1 MPMGVLDAAWITL
14 SGRGDWNPQRWAAST
29 WILSTHRACFANL
42 VGVFVGNDCR
52 QGEQRMFKNGRYLIT
67 VALSLALHPLLG
79 QQDTGLITGQVLDET
94 GAPIANASVEVKNA
108 GTGIVSKVSTGQEGS
123 YTTQPLRI
131 GTYSVT
137 VEAKGFKRAIR
148 ENLSLS
154 VQDRLRVSF
163 TLPVG
168 DVQQSVEVVAE
179 APLLQSETSSL
190 GQVVDTRKMVDLP
203 LNGRNFIQLITLSTG
218 AYVPQTTNSSYQS
231 TLVAINGNRV
241 ENNNFMLDGV
251 NNNTTDNNQ
260 PPVLPNPDAIVE
272 FKVLTNMLPAEFGRG
287 LGGTIIVNMRSGTNQ
302 YHGTVFEFLR
312 N

>member
-1 MPMGVLDAAWITL
+1 M
-14 SGRGDWNPQRWAAST
+14 
-29 WILSTHRACFANL
+29 
-42 VGVFVGNDCR
+42 
-52 QGEQRMFKNGRYLIT
+52 
-67 VALSLALHPLLG
+67 
-79 QQDTGLITGQVLDET
+79 
-94 GAPIANASVEVKNA
+94 
-108 GTGIVSKVSTGQEGS
+108 
-123 YTTQPLRI
+123 
-131 GTYSVT
+131 T

-148 ENLSLS
+148 ENLTLS

-168 DVQQSVEVVAE
+168 DVQQSVEVMGE

-260 PPVLPNPDAIVE
+260 PPVLPNPDAIAE

-287 LGGTIIVNMRSGTNQ
+287 LGGTVIVNIKSGTNQ
-302 YHGTVFEFLR
+302 YHGTAFRVSPQSGFRRQSVFQFRPSQSALSTEPVRVLLR
-312 N
+312 GAGGICPRSTTDGTRPSFSATIRAPAFTRD

>member
-1 MPMGVLDAAWITL
+1 MFSNARHLMLTAL
-14 SGRGDWNPQRWAAST
+14 
-29 WILSTHRACFANL
+29 LFA
-42 VGVFVGNDCR
+42 VH
-52 QGEQRMFKNGRYLIT
+52 
-67 VALSLALHPLLG
+67 SLLA
-79 QQDTGLITGQVLDET
+79 QQDTGLITGQVLDES
-94 GAPIANASVEVKNA
+94 GAPIANASVEIKNT
-108 GTGIVSKVSTGQEGS
+108 GTGIVSKVKTGQEGS

-137 VEAKGFKRAIR
+137 VEARGFKRAIR
-148 ENLSLS
+148 ETLTLS

-168 DVQQSVEVVAE
+168 DVQQSVEVVGE
-179 APLLQSETSSL
+179 VPLLQSESSSL

-218 AYVPQTTNSSYQS
+218 AYVPQTTNSSYQG

-260 PPVLPNPDAIVE
+260 PPVLPNPDAIAE
-272 FKVLTNMLPAEFGRG
+272 FKVLTSMLPAEIRPG
-287 LGGTIIVNMRSGTNQ
+287 LGRNHHCEYQVRNQ
-302 YHGTVFEFLR
+302 PEPRDRF
-312 N
+312 